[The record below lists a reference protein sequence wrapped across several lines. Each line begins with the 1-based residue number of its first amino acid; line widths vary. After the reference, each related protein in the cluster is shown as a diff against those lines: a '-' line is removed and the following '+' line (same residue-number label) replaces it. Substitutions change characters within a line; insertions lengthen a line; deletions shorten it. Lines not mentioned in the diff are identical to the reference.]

1 MKLLKMEIHCMC
13 GRKWSKIAEFV
24 LVIMLYFNALASQN
38 IQTEFVDG
46 IPWSFVIRNNEAE
59 LVGCLNSPVGYKES
73 LREKLVIPEILASK
87 KVTVIH
93 NDVFVRSLFWHGMT
107 RDAVRYIEVPA
118 SITNIAQKSFSYFL
132 NLQQIEVA
140 PSNKVYKSEKGVL
153 YRRGQTDAIVIP
165 YGRLSKETFQ
175 SRGSTLTRWLRASIG
190 KAEIPKKIDCI
201 QMRAFENCEYLES
214 VIMPEGLKE
223 IGEYAFSRCRRIRMM
238 ILPSSV
244 TNVADGAFAQ
254 CSHLTHVEFPAKLQ
268 ALGDCVFSGCR
279 NLRTV
284 VFKGPPPVMSDI
296 VIVFTNTPNGI
307 ALYCDMNDKR
317 WIRCLETWPGE
328 KKPLVTK

>member
-1 MKLLKMEIHCMC
+1 
-13 GRKWSKIAEFV
+13 
-24 LVIMLYFNALASQN
+24 
-38 IQTEFVDG
+38 
-46 IPWSFVIRNNEAE
+46 
-59 LVGCLNSPVGYKES
+59 
-73 LREKLVIPEILASK
+73 
-87 KVTVIH
+87 
-93 NDVFVRSLFWHGMT
+93 
-107 RDAVRYIEVPA
+107 
-118 SITNIAQKSFSYFL
+118 
-132 NLQQIEVA
+132 
-140 PSNKVYKSEKGVL
+140 
-153 YRRGQTDAIVIP
+153 
-165 YGRLSKETFQ
+165 
-175 SRGSTLTRWLRASIG
+175 
-190 KAEIPKKIDCI
+190 
-201 QMRAFENCEYLES
+201 
-214 VIMPEGLKE
+214 
-223 IGEYAFSRCRRIRMM
+223 MM